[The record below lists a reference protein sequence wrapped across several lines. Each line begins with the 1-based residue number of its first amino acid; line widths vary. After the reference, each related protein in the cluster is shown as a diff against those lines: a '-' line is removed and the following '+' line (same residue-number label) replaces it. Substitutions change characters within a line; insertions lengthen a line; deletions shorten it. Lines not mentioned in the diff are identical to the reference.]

1 MYQKWY
7 LFEIQITEYQSYYC
21 NLDTDMANSS
31 KYVRYD
37 EVINEPGNLISY
49 SKKLNIS
56 LGLPFTEGK

>member
-21 NLDTDMANSS
+21 NLDIDMANIS

-37 EVINEPGNLISY
+37 EVDADRAS
-49 SKKLNIS
+49 
-56 LGLPFTEGK
+56 

>member
-1 MYQKWY
+1 
-7 LFEIQITEYQSYYC
+7 
-21 NLDTDMANSS
+21 MANSS

-56 LGLPFTEGK
+56 LGLPFTEGTELITNIFPHTLEGWGSPFHIV